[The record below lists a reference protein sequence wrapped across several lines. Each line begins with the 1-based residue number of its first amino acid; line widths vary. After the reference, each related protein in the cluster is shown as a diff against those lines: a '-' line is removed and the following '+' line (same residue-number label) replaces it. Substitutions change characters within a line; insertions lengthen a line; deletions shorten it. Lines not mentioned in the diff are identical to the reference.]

1 MGLMTFLYSKV
12 SGPPKRQFAGGSIYD
27 FRLPDIN
34 GTEIDFQQFKGKK
47 MLIVNTASKCGYT
60 PQYSDLEQI
69 HLKHSDSVSVLGFP
83 SNDFLWQ
90 EPGTNDEIISFCQKN
105 FGITFRMFSKIS
117 VKGRSQHPLYQWL
130 QSKTGKAPS
139 WNFCKYLVNQD
150 GTAVKFFGPK
160 VNPLDPALSREF

>member
-1 MGLMTFLYSKV
+1 MSLINFLYSKV
-12 SGPPKRQFAGGSIYD
+12 SGPPKEEFADKSIYD
-27 FRLPDIN
+27 LRLPDIN
-34 GTEIDFQQFKGKK
+34 GTEIDFHQFKGKK

-60 PQYSDLEQI
+60 PQYSDLEQV

-150 GTAVKFFGPK
+150 GTDVKFFGPK
-160 VNPLDPALSREF
+160 VNPLDPALLREF